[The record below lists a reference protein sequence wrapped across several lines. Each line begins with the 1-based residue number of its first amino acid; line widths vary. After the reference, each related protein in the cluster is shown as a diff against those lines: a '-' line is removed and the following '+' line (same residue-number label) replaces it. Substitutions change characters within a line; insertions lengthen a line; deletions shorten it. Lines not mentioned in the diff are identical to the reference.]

1 MIAKHSSEASVP
13 GMLEERKM
21 ENETLNRDR
30 IIVRTSII
38 GILTNVLLAGFK
50 AAVGL
55 LSNSIAVILDAV
67 NNLSDALSSVITI
80 VGTKLAGR
88 LPDKKHPLGYGR
100 IEYLSALIVSA
111 IVLYAG
117 ITSFIESV
125 KKIIHPEKAEYTVV
139 SLVIIAVAVV
149 VKLILGSFV
158 KAQGKAANSG
168 ALVASGSDA
177 MFDAILSA
185 SVLASAVIFMLT
197 GISLEAYVGVAI
209 SVMIIKAG
217 IEMMTE
223 TLDDILGQRADA
235 ETTIAIKRIL
245 NAEPEVRGAYDLVLN
260 NYGPDKNIGSV
271 HLELPDTMTVEQV
284 DELTRRVQAKVLNET
299 GVILTGVGVYSYNT
313 KNDEAAKI
321 RNTIQKLVLSHDWA
335 LQFHGFYVDIKKKSL
350 RFDVVMSFEIDP
362 KDGLDT
368 LYKEVREAYPDYDI
382 YIAPDVDVSD

>member
-1 MIAKHSSEASVP
+1 MIAKHSSEASIP

-125 KKIIHPEKAEYTVV
+125 KKIIHPEKAEYTVI

-149 VKLILGSFV
+149 VKLILGSYV

-209 SVMIIKAG
+209 SVVIIKAG

-245 NAEPEVRGAYDLVLN
+245 NEEPEVRGAYDLVLN

>member
-209 SVMIIKAG
+209 SVVIIKAG

-313 KNDEAAKI
+313 KNDEEAKI

-335 LQFHGFYVDIKKKSL
+335 LQFHGFYVDVKKKSL